1 VALAII
7 TARSAIIDIPRGS
20 LASDVARGCRPVFLN
35 TLFPSRFP
43 PAAAAAVATHT
54 PCVSI
59 LLMLCCCACRLARK
73 RVEPAWKGAHGG
85 VITLCVGRTASSG
98 GELSLAPVV
107 IYVEAMGLVL
117 QFNSKMA
124 SNGCTAAYATNF
136 SRTATFEI
144 PRGDLV
150 TLHTCVRHLVFL
162 NILFPSRFPLAAA
175 AAAGA
180 HVHMFQHSYCSA

>member
-1 VALAII
+1 
-7 TARSAIIDIPRGS
+7 
-20 LASDVARGCRPVFLN
+20 
-35 TLFPSRFP
+35 
-43 PAAAAAVATHT
+43 
-54 PCVSI
+54 
-59 LLMLCCCACRLARK
+59 M
-73 RVEPAWKGAHGG
+73 
-85 VITLCVGRTASSG
+85 GRTASSG

-107 IYVEAMGLVL
+107 IHVEAMGLVL

-175 AAAGA
+175 
-180 HVHMFQHSYCSA
+180 SY